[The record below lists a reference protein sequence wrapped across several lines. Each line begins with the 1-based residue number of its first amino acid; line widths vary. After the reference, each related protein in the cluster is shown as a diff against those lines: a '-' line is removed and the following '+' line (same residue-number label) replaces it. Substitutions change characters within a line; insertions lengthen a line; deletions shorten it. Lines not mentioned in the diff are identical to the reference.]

1 MRWAAP
7 MSLTGSTGSLVFLT
21 VRFQVPLFQNKALLD
36 NQILKMLL
44 VFTHEPW
51 FWGISFWT
59 QLARYDCSNCV
70 WQALTPV
77 HLQIKILR
85 SNALNTVS
93 LHLFLLTL
101 PRVFFLVDIR
111 LTHDNTLSPALALWQ
126 CQSQA
131 FWSKGHLQARMP
143 HYNFPGGL
151 LRFWK
156 FWRSKGKDEVQIF
169 FFSFSKTR
177 FDFTHPAAQ

>member
-1 MRWAAP
+1 MCWVAP

-59 QLARYDCSNCV
+59 QLAGYDCSNCV

-111 LTHDNTLSPALALWQ
+111 LTLCHQHSLSG
-126 CQSQA
+126 S
-131 FWSKGHLQARMP
+131 ARVKP
-143 HYNFPGGL
+143 FDPKVTCKQECL
-151 LRFWK
+151 ITTFQ
-156 FWRSKGKDEVQIF
+156 EVYFVSESFEEAKEKMRYRF
-169 FFSFSKTR
+169 FFSFSKSR